1 MGFSFI
7 ATGHSSADNYIAYA
21 FFALYR
27 LYLESGNEFFKDAA
41 ILVENASKLCTDYD
55 GRMGFRYPAMM
66 PEATTVSD
74 FAFKSVG
81 TWLPWSSIANI
92 EPILQT
98 KVAFGSYD
106 IEGIALSTEE
116 QLSALDTYGMGGK
129 RSE

>member
-41 ILVENASKLCTDYD
+41 ILVENATKLCTDYD
-55 GRMGFRYPAMM
+55 GRMGFKYPAMM
-66 PEATTVSD
+66 PEATTISD

-106 IEGIALSTEE
+106 IEGITLSSDE
-116 QLSALDTYGMGGK
+116 QLSALETYGMGGK